1 MRRSLFLTVA
11 LACAFVRLAPAFA
24 TEPKI
29 EFNRDIRPILSDAC
43 FHCHGPDSAKRQA
56 GLRLDQEEAAKA
68 ERDGHR
74 AIFAGE
80 AARSEMVRRITSAN
94 PDEVMPPRN
103 SNRSLTAAQIDLL
116 KKWID
121 QGAQWQSHWSFI
133 APRRPSVPEIANLG
147 EPGGVSPRIGT
158 TKSPGAGA
166 ARLANVIDAFVLQ
179 RLAQEGLALAN
190 EAEKTTLVR
199 RVTLDLTGAPPTLA
213 EVDEFLADS
222 TPDAFEQLVD
232 RLLASPRYGERMV
245 LDWLDAARYA
255 DTNGYQGDGTRTMW
269 PWRDWAIR
277 AINSNMP
284 FDQFTVEQL
293 AGDLLPNA
301 TLDQKIATGFHR
313 NHPLNGE
320 GGRIAEESRVEYVMD
335 RVETT
340 GTVWLGL
347 TIGCCRCHDHKYDP
361 LAQKEYYQLYAYFN
375 SIAESGAVDRGGNA
389 NPVERLA
396 TPETERR
403 VNELREEVALAEQ
416 TQQTGLAAVDAAQAE
431 WEQNPSGMTSWT
443 VLDPLAIKS
452 KNGATLTK
460 QPDQSVLASGES
472 PAKDDYEVMFRINAG
487 QVDKPTLVTGLRLEV
502 MADESLPSKGPGRAP
517 ENGNFV
523 LTTLELEASAASD
536 PSKPNSKKTVKI
548 PFNRADADYSQGG
561 FNPAGVIDTDKN
573 TGWAVAGG
581 DNGKSRVAIFVCT
594 NPLALTGQTEL
605 KVTLKHESVHLQHNL
620 GRFRISLTTNGAPRL
635 DAPPAEVVA
644 ALSVAADKRT
654 DAQQTQLRDYYR
666 TKVSPQ
672 FASLKSAVDA
682 AKKKVTDYENSL
694 PVTMVMQDQPKPR
707 ESFVLTRG
715 SYTQPGDKVSHGV
728 PAALPPLA
736 ADAPPNRL
744 ALAKWLVDPTNPLT
758 ARVTVNRAWQSF
770 FATGLVKTTEDFGTQ
785 GQPPSHPELLDW
797 LAVEFGRGVVSVPIS
812 VFSEDKNN
820 PDNSTLTEHRTLKT
834 EHSRPLW
841 DVKHLHR
848 LIVTSATYRQSSRVT
863 NDLRERDPE
872 NRLLARGPRHRMSA
886 FAIRDMALAMSGLLV
901 ERIGGPSVKPYQP
914 AGIWEDAS
922 LGKIGYAPD
931 KGEGLYRR
939 SLYTFWRRIA
949 APTMFFDASNRNVCT
964 VKLLRTNTP
973 LQALALMNDI
983 TYVEAARKLAE
994 RTLLEGGET
1003 PDARLTFA
1011 FRIATSRP
1019 PTPDERTLLTQALL
1033 QMQAHYNQD
1042 SAAANKLIATGDSPR
1057 DLRLNPTDLAAH
1069 TALMNLI
1076 LNLDETMTKE

>member
-1 MRRSLFLTVA
+1 MRHSLFLTVA
-11 LACAFVRLAPAFA
+11 MACAFVRLAPAFA

-74 AIFAGE
+74 TIFAGE
-80 AARSEMVRRITSAN
+80 ATRSEMVRRITSAD

-103 SNRSLTAAQIDLL
+103 SNRSLTAAQIELL

-133 APRRPSVPEIANLG
+133 APRRPAVPEIANLG
-147 EPGGVSPRIGT
+147 EPGGVRPRIGT
-158 TKSPGAGA
+158 TKSPGADA
-166 ARLANVIDAFVLQ
+166 ARLTNVIDAFVSQ
-179 RLAQEGLALAN
+179 RLVQEGLALAN
-190 EAEKTTLVR
+190 EAEKTTLIR
-199 RVTLDLTGAPPTLA
+199 RVTLDLTGAPPTLS
-213 EVDEFLADS
+213 EVDEFLADER
-222 TPDAFEQLVD
+222 PDAYERLVD

-293 AGDLLPNA
+293 AGDLLPSA

-389 NPVERLA
+389 NPVERLV

-403 VNELREEVALAEQ
+403 VSELREEVALAEKA
-416 TQQTGLAAVDAAQAE
+416 QQTGLAAVDAAQAE
-431 WEQNPSGMTSWT
+431 WEQNPVGVTAWS
-443 VLDPLAIKS
+443 VLDPVAIKS

-460 QPDQSVLASGES
+460 QPDLSVLASGES
-472 PAKDDYEVMFRINAG
+472 PAKDDYELTFRINVG
-487 QVDKPTLVTGLRLEV
+487 QPDKPIFITGLRLEA
-502 MADESLPSKGPGRAP
+502 MADESLPSKGPGRAA

-523 LTTLELEASAASD
+523 LTTLELEAASVTD
-536 PSKPNSKKTVKI
+536 PKKSGKL
-548 PFNRADADYSQGG
+548 PFNRADADFSQGG
-561 FNPAGVIDTDKN
+561 FSAAAVIDTDKN
-573 TGWAVAGG
+573 SGWAVAGG
-581 DNGKSRVAIFVCT
+581 DNSKGRVAIFVLDAA
-594 NPLALTGQTEL
+594 LALTGSAEL

-644 ALSVAADKRT
+644 ALGVVADKRT
-654 DAQQTQLRDYYR
+654 DAQRTQLRDYYR

-672 FASLKSAVDA
+672 FASLKSAVDV
-682 AKKKVTDYENSL
+682 AKKKVTDYENGFT
-694 PVTMVMQDQPKPR
+694 VTMVMQDQPKPR

-715 SYTQPGDKVSHGV
+715 SYTQPGEKVSHGV

-797 LAVEFGRGVVSVPIS
+797 LAVELGGSNGR
-812 VFSEDKNN
+812 
-820 PDNSTLTEHRTLKT
+820 
-834 EHSRPLW
+834 W
-841 DVKHLHR
+841 DMKHLHR
-848 LIVTSATYRQSSRVT
+848 LIVTSATYQQSSRTT
-863 NDLRERDPE
+863 NELRERDPE

-964 VKLLRTNTP
+964 VKLPRTNTP

-1019 PTPDERTLLTQALL
+1019 PTPDERTLLTQALS

-1042 SAAANKLIATGDSPR
+1042 PAAANKLIATGDSPR
-1057 DLRLNPTDLAAH
+1057 DPRLNPTDLAAH

>member
-1 MRRSLFLTVA
+1 MRRSFFLTVA
-11 LACAFVRLAPAFA
+11 LTCVFVRHALLFA
-24 TEPKI
+24 AEPPI

-68 ERDGHR
+68 EREGHR
-74 AIFAGE
+74 AIVAGE
-80 AARSEMVRRITSAN
+80 AARSELVRRITATDA
-94 PDEVMPPRN
+94 DEVMPPRD
-103 SNRSLTAAQIDLL
+103 SNRSLTVAQIELL

-121 QGAQWQSHWSFI
+121 QGAQWQSHWSFLT
-133 APRRPSVPEIANLG
+133 PRRPMVPD
-147 EPGGVSPRIGT
+147 VSLLDHRPPSPALPAEGREQET
-158 TKSPGAGA
+158 TRRTEVASRRDLNP
-166 ARLANVIDAFVLQ
+166 IDPFIRQ
-179 RLAQEGLALAN
+179 RLVLEGLALAN
-190 EAEKTTLVR
+190 VAEKTTLIR
-199 RVTLDLTGAPPTLA
+199 RVTLDLTGAPPTLS
-213 EVDEFLADS
+213 EVDEFLADEL
-222 TPDAFEQLVD
+222 PDAYERLVD

-284 FDQFTVEQL
+284 FDQFTIEQL

-389 NPVERLA
+389 NPVERLV
-396 TPETERR
+396 TPESERR
-403 VNELREEVALAEQ
+403 VSELRQEVALAEKA
-416 TQQTGLAAVDAAQAE
+416 QQTGLAAVDAAQLE
-431 WEQNPSGMTSWT
+431 WEQNPSGMTAWT
-443 VLDPLAIKS
+443 ILDPLAIKS
-452 KNGATLTK
+452 KNGATLTT

-472 PAKDDYEVMFRINAG
+472 PAKDDYELTFRINAG
-487 QVDKPTLVTGLRLEV
+487 QVDKPTLVTGLRLEA
-502 MADESLPSKGPGRAP
+502 MADDALPSKGPGRAP

-523 LTTLELEASAASD
+523 LTTLELEASAPTD
-536 PSKPNSKKTVKI
+536 PAKPDSVKTVKI

-561 FNPAGVIDTDKN
+561 FSSAGVIDTDKN
-573 TGWAVAGG
+573 TGWAVASG
-581 DNGKSRVAIFVCT
+581 DNSKGRVAIFVCT
-594 NPLALTGQTEL
+594 NALALTGQTEL

-635 DAPPAEVVA
+635 DAPPAEVIA
-644 ALSVAADKRT
+644 ALGVAADKRT

-672 FASLKSAVDA
+672 FASLKSAVDT
-682 AKKKVTDYENSL
+682 AKKKVADYENSL
-694 PVTMVMQDQPKPR
+694 TVTMVMQDQPKPR
-707 ESFVLTRG
+707 ESFILTRG
-715 SYTQPGDKVSHGV
+715 SYTQPGEKVSHGV

-744 ALAKWLVDPTNPLT
+744 ALAKWLVDPSNPLT
-758 ARVTVNRAWQSF
+758 ARVTVNRAWQAF
-770 FATGLVKTTEDFGTQ
+770 FGTGLVKTTEDFGTQ

-797 LAVEFGRGVVSVPIS
+797 LAVEFEKGPRAEGQVARDGHAPTSVP
-812 VFSEDKNN
+812 
-820 PDNSTLTEHRTLKT
+820 
-834 EHSRPLW
+834 RPSALGAQPAW
-841 DVKHLHR
+841 DTKHLHR

-863 NDLRERDPE
+863 NELRERDPD

-922 LGKIGYAPD
+922 LGKIGYTPD

-964 VKLLRTNTP
+964 VKLPRTNTP

-994 RTLLEGGET
+994 RTLIEGGET
-1003 PDARLTFA
+1003 TDSRLTFA

-1019 PTPDERTLLTQALL
+1019 PTPDERTLLTQALS
-1033 QMQAHYNQD
+1033 QMQTHYNQD
-1042 SAAANKLIATGDSPR
+1042 PAAANKLIATGDSPR
-1057 DLRLNPTDLAAH
+1057 DPRLNPTELAAH